1 MNMHFIKRFTPFLL
15 LPFILIGCKD
25 SGTGSGVDLPAGTV
39 QATINGTVWTGTGAM
54 AITQTVSV
62 TGGKVPVLSVVGTK
76 LVDQATGKVETLTLT
91 IYGELGSET
100 IEKRTYDALE
110 DEIPGAYF
118 LFVDTD
124 FNYFYVE
131 SGKLTVSSLSDKNVK
146 GTFEGTLVR
155 TNNSDEKI
163 EVTKGEFNADIG
175 FSFSF

>member
-1 MNMHFIKRFTPFLL
+1 MNKHFIKRFIPFLV
-15 LPFILIGCKD
+15 LPFILFGCKD

-39 QATINGTVWTGTGAM
+39 QATINGTVWTGTGAT
-54 AITQTVSV
+54 AITQTVNV
-62 TGGKVPVLSVVGTK
+62 AGGKVPVLSVVGTK
-76 LVDQATGKVETLTLT
+76 LVDQATAKVETLTLT

-100 IEKRTYDALE
+100 IQKRTYDALE

-124 FNYFYVE
+124 YNYFYVE

-146 GTFEGTLVR
+146 GTFEGTLVS
-155 TNNSDEKI
+155 TTNSDEKI